1 MHVSPPLPEK
11 PRTIYPSWPRRVAF
25 RLLGW
30 TAVLVRGCMWIPRSI
45 ASIREPRRPLLI
57 VEPYGMGDALLLQPL
72 IRAWLDTGRTVTLA
86 ARPAWKPLFPAHPH
100 FRFLPF
106 EPAWART
113 DAARKYR
120 HPLRDVRD
128 AVSVLYSAARG
139 ADVIEPRGDV
149 RALLVL
155 HLAGAARV
163 FTLERYFSAN
173 DCRVPFLA
181 GIRAP
186 VRRDVTRRVL
196 SAAWLPPG
204 APDERVSLAHLR
216 PAAAKAPRKP
226 SRRIGLIPSTTW
238 RGKRWPDEHW
248 RALVPRLRERGWD
261 PVWLCGPGETASLP
275 NAAPQNPV
283 ARVSQT
289 VSQWVAEL
297 DACAAVIAVNTGP
310 MHLADALDKPLIVLD
325 GPSRLPLWAPENP
338 NAIVLH
344 RQNLVPWAP
353 VTPHG
358 NGIRSQKKLMAL
370 ITPDD
375 VLQALDSL
383 LPR

>member
-261 PVWLCGPGETASLP
+261 PVWLCGPGPRLADRFTVGRGAGCLCRRHRRQHRSDASGRCARQTPHRARWSLP
-275 NAAPQNPV
+275 APPV
-283 ARVSQT
+283 GARKSQRHRSAPPKSRSVGT
-289 VSQWVAEL
+289 RDPAWKRHPFAEK
-297 DACAAVIAVNTGP
+297 T
-310 MHLADALDKPLIVLD
+310 D
-325 GPSRLPLWAPENP
+325 GA
-338 NAIVLH
+338 H
-344 RQNLVPWAP
+344 
-353 VTPHG
+353 H
-358 NGIRSQKKLMAL
+358 
-370 ITPDD
+370 
-375 VLQALDSL
+375 
-383 LPR
+383 PR